1 MKKLMIGAAAL
12 ALLTG
17 CGKTDKPAE
26 VAKVELQ
33 DLVVRAGDPA
43 KAGDALA
50 AMSLA
55 DSGAGVLSFGSKNVD
70 GATATFSDISITGE
84 DALKAGSLTFEGLDM
99 TDKGAVFG
107 KMSLKDV
114 TMAAPDEGAEIK
126 LGNLELVNPS
136 PELAGWFAATMNG
149 QEVDFPAVENVV
161 FDSWTAS
168 DMSADFMEDGMD
180 GTFKVG
186 KVEIRDMADLKAK
199 KAMISGIS
207 FSGTDQE
214 IATPITFNLGSMTM
228 TNVNAKFVKAMQ
240 ENTGDEEAMMAAVMS
255 AVYEN
260 PMDPGVDSL
269 VIDDVNFDA
278 DGVSFNMPSLVS
290 SVERNSAGQPT
301 RYITKPFTATLKA
314 DADAGE
320 AGAQMLQGLSMV
332 GYEELTLKGEG
343 DSKYDP
349 DKDIITFA
357 ANKNYFELVDG
368 AKFSFG
374 GKMEGY
380 SAYNKAVGT
389 QFNFAD
395 MAEGAEPDPE
405 AMMEAMGVLTF
416 HNLEFAI
423 DDNGLLDRA
432 FNAIATSQGQDP
444 AEMKS
449 QINMGLAMAPMM
461 AQGSGVD
468 MALVT
473 EMTGALG
480 KFLSDGGTLT
490 LKMSPK
496 TPLSIS
502 DIMGNPDP
510 SAYTKD
516 SLGFTATHK

>member
-33 DLVVRAGDPA
+33 DLVVRKGDPA
-43 KAGDALA
+43 KASDALA
-50 AMSLA
+50 AMSLT
-55 DSGAGVLSFGSKNVD
+55 DSGAGVLSFGSKKID
-70 GATATFSDISITGE
+70 GATATFSDLTIAGE
-84 DALKAGSLTFEGLDM
+84 DGLKAGSLTFEGLDM
-99 TDKGAVFG
+99 AAGGATFG

-114 TMAAPDEGAEIK
+114 VMSSDDDAEVK
-126 LGNLELVNPS
+126 LGNLELINPS
-136 PELAGWFAATMNG
+136 TELAGWFAATMNG
-149 QEVDFPAVENVV
+149 QMADFPAIENVV
-161 FDSWTAS
+161 FDSWSAS
-168 DMSADFMEDGMD
+168 DMSAAFTEDGMD
-180 GTFKVG
+180 GTFKIG

-207 FSGTDQE
+207 FNGVDE
-214 IATPITFNLGSMTM
+214 EMDGPITFSLGSMTM

-240 ENTGDEEAMMAAVMS
+240 ENAGNEEEMMAALMT

-269 VIDDVNFDA
+269 VIDDVKFDA
-278 DGVSFNMPSLVS
+278 DGVKFDMPSLVNT
-290 SVERNSAGQPT
+290 VERNKAGQPV

-314 DADAGE
+314 DADGGE
-320 AGAQMLQGLSMV
+320 TGAQMLQGLSMV
-332 GYEELTLKGEG
+332 GYEEMTFKGEG
-343 DSKYDP
+343 DSSYDP
-349 DKDIITFA
+349 DKDIISFA
-357 ANKNYFELVDG
+357 AKNNYFELVDG

-374 GKMEGY
+374 GKLEGY
-380 SAYNKAVGT
+380 GAYNKAIGS

-395 MAEGAEPDPE
+395 MAQGGEPDPDL
-405 AMMEAMGVLTF
+405 MMEAMGVLTF
-416 HNLEFAI
+416 HNLEFSIA
-423 DDNGLLDRA
+423 DNSLLDRA
-432 FNAIATSQGQDP
+432 FNAAATSQGQDP
-444 AEMKS
+444 EEMKA

-490 LKMSPK
+490 LKMAPK

-502 DIMGNPDP
+502 DIMANPDP

-516 SLGFTATHK
+516 SLGFTATQK

>member
-17 CGKTDKPAE
+17 CGQTDKPAE

-33 DLVVRAGDPA
+33 DLVVRKGDPA

-50 AMSLA
+50 AMSLT
-55 DSGAGVLSFGSKNVD
+55 DSGVGVLSFGNKKID
-70 GATATFSDISITGE
+70 GATATFSDLTIAGE
-84 DALKAGSLTFEGLDM
+84 DGLKAGSLTFEGLDM
-99 TDKGAVFG
+99 AAGGATFG

-114 TMAAPDEGAEIK
+114 VLTSEDDAEVK
-126 LGNLELVNPS
+126 LGNLELINPS
-136 PELAGWFAATMNG
+136 PELAGWFAASMNG
-149 QEVDFPAVENVV
+149 QMADFPAVENVV
-161 FDSWTAS
+161 FDSWTAT
-168 DMSADFMEDGMD
+168 DMSAAFVEDGMD
-180 GTFKVG
+180 GTFKIG

-207 FSGTDQE
+207 FNGVDE
-214 IATPITFNLGSMTM
+214 DMDGPITFSLGSMTM

-240 ENTGDEEAMMAAVMS
+240 ENVGDEEAMMAAVMA

-269 VIDDVNFDA
+269 VIDDVKFDA
-278 DGVSFNMPSLVS
+278 DGVKFDMPSLVNT
-290 SVERNSAGQPT
+290 VERNKAGQPV
-301 RYITKPFTATLKA
+301 RYITKPYSATLKA

-320 AGAQMLQGLSMV
+320 MGAQLLQGLSMV
-332 GYEELTLKGEG
+332 GYEEMTFKGEG
-343 DSKYDP
+343 DASYDP
-349 DKDIITFA
+349 DKDIFSFA
-357 ANKNYFELVDG
+357 AKKNYFELVDG

-374 GKMEGY
+374 GKLEGY
-380 SAYNKAVGT
+380 GEYNKAVGA

-395 MAEGAEPDPE
+395 MASGAEPDPDL
-405 AMMEAMGVLTF
+405 MMEAMGVLTF
-416 HNLEFAI
+416 HNLEISI
-423 DDNGLLDRA
+423 DDNSLLDRA
-432 FNAIATSQGQDP
+432 FNAAATSQGQDP
-444 AEMKS
+444 AEMKA

-461 AQGSGVD
+461 AQGSGID

-490 LKMSPK
+490 LKMDPK
-496 TPLSIS
+496 TPLAIS
-502 DIMGNPDP
+502 DIMANPDP
-510 SAYTKD
+510 AAYTKD